1 MLGRVR
7 REHDGDA
14 LVGVVDVAKCGVT
27 GGDAGEAV
35 ATLEIWNV
43 GNELVGVDFLKRERH
58 RDDAAVEFGDGDL
71 CCDVQR

>member
-7 REHDGDA
+7 GEHDGDA

-27 GGDAGEAV
+27 SGDAGETV
-35 ATLEIWNV
+35 AALEIWDV
-43 GNELVGVDFLKRERH
+43 RNELVGVDFLKRECD

-71 CCDVQR
+71 RRDVQR